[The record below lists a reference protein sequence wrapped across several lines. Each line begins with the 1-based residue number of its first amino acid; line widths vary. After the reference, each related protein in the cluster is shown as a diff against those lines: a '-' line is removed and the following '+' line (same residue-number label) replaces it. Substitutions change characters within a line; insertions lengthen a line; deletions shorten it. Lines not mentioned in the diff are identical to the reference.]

1 MIQGSIP
8 SDFRNMTQM
17 RNFLCN
23 GINELSFDLEMVSS
37 WSGIQHLVISE
48 TATRGTI
55 PADMLTNLTNIST
68 FLMARTQISST
79 VPAQSWFPPS
89 VDLSGSRLSGVLPP
103 NALNIGTRGLLIN
116 DLKLSG
122 SIPSSSAR
130 RAGGVAESI
139 TVSASRN
146 HFTGKIPADFNNL
159 VGFETLILSG
169 NLFSCNAPGMDE
181 AVNLGV
187 GEFVEPVVA
196 ALQAIGV
203 TFVAESHKVV
213 TNPFASLS
221 GTYKNTVHIFAG
233 NSQLSPNAG
242 RLMQAKPAS
251 RVVLQDQILQGR
263 ISLFTS
269 QSAFWQYFYMALPAF
284 MLIYTIAVVVLVR
297 RVWPDETGKLS
308 RFFWRWDLHQA
319 SLSEF
324 KLSLEFLTLQTQLQ
338 TFKTIC
344 MLVVGGVLLMLVNAL
359 ASKVYSHSECI
370 NRLMFVSI
378 ASVEAGTLY
387 QYVWVLWC
395 CFSLGVQG
403 FLVFQLT
410 VQARNMIRVHPLLI
424 RRFSSSCQEPLT
436 IWRQKIR
443 HHKIGQQIGYWVLVA
458 VVVAV
463 ISSPTFGFIL
473 AKNMPSKEDDFFIKL
488 LANAGFIAVL
498 DVAISELVTP
508 AACIMLAELKHG
520 VKAVRSISTQHALPL
535 ALTTSRNALFFEIG
549 GQILAPITFQLALDE
564 SCLRSVW

>member
-130 RAGGVAESI
+130 QAGGVAESI

-159 VGFETLILSG
+159 VGFETLILSS

-187 GEFVEPVVA
+187 GEFVEPVVEPVGPEKSPDVKLEDCFDDNSKGGEPV
-196 ALQAIGV
+196 ALSWAPIQPKREDP
-203 TFVAESHKVV
+203 AEYER
-213 TNPFASLS
+213 SL
-221 GTYKNTVHIFAG
+221 KKAD
-233 NSQLSPNAG
+233 A
-242 RLMQAKPAS
+242 LM
-251 RVVLQDQILQGR
+251 G
-263 ISLFTS
+263 
-269 QSAFWQYFYMALPAF
+269 LP
-284 MLIYTIAVVVLVR
+284 
-297 RVWPDETGKLS
+297 
-308 RFFWRWDLHQA
+308 
-319 SLSEF
+319 
-324 KLSLEFLTLQTQLQ
+324 
-338 TFKTIC
+338 
-344 MLVVGGVLLMLVNAL
+344 
-359 ASKVYSHSECI
+359 
-370 NRLMFVSI
+370 
-378 ASVEAGTLY
+378 
-387 QYVWVLWC
+387 
-395 CFSLGVQG
+395 
-403 FLVFQLT
+403 
-410 VQARNMIRVHPLLI
+410 
-424 RRFSSSCQEPLT
+424 
-436 IWRQKIR
+436 
-443 HHKIGQQIGYWVLVA
+443 
-458 VVVAV
+458 
-463 ISSPTFGFIL
+463 
-473 AKNMPSKEDDFFIKL
+473 
-488 LANAGFIAVL
+488 
-498 DVAISELVTP
+498 
-508 AACIMLAELKHG
+508 
-520 VKAVRSISTQHALPL
+520 SISTR
-535 ALTTSRNALFFEIG
+535 TTSHEPEAVTNISPTEPGPGDVKAAADGE
-549 GQILAPITFQLALDE
+549 DE
-564 SCLRSVW
+564 ACA